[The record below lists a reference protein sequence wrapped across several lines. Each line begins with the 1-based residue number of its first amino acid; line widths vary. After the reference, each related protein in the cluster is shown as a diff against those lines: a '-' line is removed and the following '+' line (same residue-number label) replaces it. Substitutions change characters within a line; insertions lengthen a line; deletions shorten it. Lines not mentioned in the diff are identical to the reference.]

1 MSFPDLSTYGGFQG
15 SIGYAGMIAN
25 MNPIASENMIN
36 ESTTAIDFGVAVAAG
51 AVVNNIQL
59 RTCKPI
65 AVDADLPIGLSI
77 RHLAY
82 GGALRTPIGVNGVVG
97 YPQGDAV
104 PVAYEGDFI
113 VIPFENVVAYSQVLS
128 ITAQGGK
135 LGSAATAAAGTG
147 RVVVP
152 GATWLLTAVA
162 GQPSI
167 LRIVK

>member
-1 MSFPDLSTYGGFQG
+1 MAFPDLTSYGGFQG
-15 SIGYAGMIAN
+15 TIGYAGMIAN

-59 RTCKPI
+59 RTCKVI
-65 AVDADLPIGLSI
+65 AADTDLPIGISI
-77 RHLAY
+77 RHLAF

-97 YPQGDAV
+97 YPTGDSV
-104 PVAYEGDFI
+104 PVAYEGDF
-113 VIPFENVVAYSQVLS
+113 VCIPFENVVAYSQVLS

-135 LGSAATAAAGTG
+135 LGSAATAAAGAG
-147 RVVVP
+147 RIVVP
-152 GATWLLTAVA
+152 GATWLMTATA
-162 GQPSI
+162 GQPAI